1 MKWQNKNGVKE
12 KWGNNRW
19 STCPQEVLNSARR
32 APTKNTILTLPVA
45 CNYWIIEKILT
56 NIDKYWQ
63 YWPCRLPATKNNL
76 QTLTNI
82 NKYRQIF
89 FLQPKYWY
97 VSNEIIVAISHWKRW
112 TLTPFNY
119 QRISAWKYSPWI
131 FVCMKIFA
139 MNIYMGMNIHQKYQH
154 QYVHEYLQDTI
165 CPGSTSSGWICCTQ
179 EYSRLTPCSCTAAL
193 KRKSCWFLHFY
204 IHNDRSGKS
213 QRASVSNFWSCC
225 VARSKYFTD
234 VTLL

>member
-97 VSNEIIVAISHWKRW
+97 VSNEIIVAISHWKSW

-139 MNIYMGMNIHQKYQH
+139 MNIYMGIFRNININMFMNIYRTG
-154 QYVHEYLQDTI
+154 L
-165 CPGSTSSGWICCTQ
+165 TSSGWICWTQ
-179 EYSRLTPCSCTAAL
+179 EYSRQTPCSCTAAL
-193 KRKSCWFLHFY
+193 KRTS
-204 IHNDRSGKS
+204 
-213 QRASVSNFWSCC
+213 
-225 VARSKYFTD
+225 
-234 VTLL
+234 